1 MYTKKIFPLKEMA
14 LWTRYE
20 TIIFTII
27 AILEVSLF
35 IYTDQ
40 LFQFPFTP
48 VALIGTAVAFII
60 GFQSNSAYGRI
71 WEGRQIWGAIVNSSR
86 TFGMMVQDFVNN
98 EHAKNPISEQE
109 LKKEHKILI
118 HRHVA
123 WLTALRYAM
132 RQPRDWEYV
141 MNEKTNKEWAN
152 MIYVPEF
159 HEEFNTVIKQY
170 ISEEEFNYISRKS
183 NKQTALLYLQ
193 SAHLRKLKERGLIW
207 EFSFLELENVLEEL
221 FTHQGKSERIKN
233 FPYPRQFASILH
245 YFTWIFLL
253 ILPLAMASQF
263 GEIAVK
269 IAEKTQTV
277 CPDWILWLSVPFS
290 VVVMWVFFTMNR
302 IGRVGE
308 NPFEGSAN
316 DVPIS
321 AISRGIEIDL
331 RQNLGESEDE
341 IPKPFEVR
349 SNCQM

>member
-1 MYTKKIFPLKEMA
+1 MYTKKIFGIKDMV

-20 TIIFTII
+20 TLVFLVVAIIEV
-27 AILEVSLF
+27 AIFVIS
-35 IYTDQ
+35 DQ
-40 LFQFPFTP
+40 LIQFPFTP

-71 WEGRQIWGAIVNSSR
+71 WEARQIWGAIVNSSR
-86 TFGMMVQDFVNN
+86 TFGMMAQDFINN
-98 EHAKNPISEQE
+98 DHAKNPISEEE
-109 LKKEHKILI
+109 LQNERKIVI

-132 RQPRDWEYV
+132 RQSRPWEYV
-141 MNEKTNKEWAN
+141 MGEHTNKEWAN
-152 MIYVPEF
+152 RIYVPEF
-159 HEEFNTVIKQY
+159 NENFEETIRPYLTEDDFKYLASKT
-170 ISEEEFNYISRKS
+170 
-183 NKQTALLYLQ
+183 NKQTAVLYLQ
-193 SAHLRKLKERGLIW
+193 SKHLRRLKERGLIW

-233 FPYPRQFASILH
+233 FPYPRQFASLMH

-269 IAEKTQTV
+269 ISEKIGN
-277 CPDWILWLSVPFS
+277 CPNWIVWLSVPFS
-290 VVVMWVFFTMNR
+290 VAVMWVFHTMNR

-321 AISRGIEIDL
+321 AISRGIEIDI
-331 RQNLGESEDE
+331 RQNLGESEAD

-349 SNCQM
+349 NHTQM